1 MPLILTNSHSHEF
14 TYTGDDGRSHTVKV
28 LRGQA
33 VPEGLPM
40 EVITQLVSET
50 VVSFAGET
58 LLPRYVHVKE
68 APEGVN
74 FNTGVVSTRKQEQ
87 SLNAQPTG
95 TKGPD
100 NDAIAAALAAAEAE
114 AEAEAQRAVD
124 AEAAEAAAIQHAA
137 AEAASAAADAGNPVT
152 VEEEA
157 AAASPAAEEEAADPR
172 AALIAELAEHGVK
185 VHPATGEA
193 KLREKLAE
201 VTAAADE

>member
-1 MPLILTNSHSHEF
+1 
-14 TYTGDDGRSHTVKV
+14 
-28 LRGQA
+28 
-33 VPEGLPM
+33 M

-137 AEAASAAADAGNPVT
+137 AEAAAADAGNPVT

-157 AAASPAAEEEAADPR
+157 AQAVEEAPVDPR
-172 AALIAELAEHGVK
+172 VALIAELAEHGVK

-201 VTAAADE
+201 VTAASDDE